1 MASNNSNKDDNKND
15 FDTAFKDA
23 LLLKRQKDRER
34 KRAQRLALTE
44 EKKETIRE
52 QDREQKKHNYD
63 REKESQRRR
72 EYNEQKANVRP
83 PTCGSARKYTLD
95 DKEKDY
101 VEPH

>member
-63 REKESQRRR
+63 REKESQRRC
-72 EYNEQKANVRP
+72 EYNEQKANV
-83 PTCGSARKYTLD
+83 RKYTLD
-95 DKEKDY
+95 DKEKDH
-101 VEPH
+101 VELH